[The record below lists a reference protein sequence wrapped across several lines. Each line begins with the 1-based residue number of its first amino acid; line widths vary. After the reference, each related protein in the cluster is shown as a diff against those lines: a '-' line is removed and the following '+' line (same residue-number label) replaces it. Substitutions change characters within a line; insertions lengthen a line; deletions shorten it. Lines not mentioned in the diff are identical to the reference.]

1 MHVYRSKTY
10 IFLERIKKF
19 YEQKQNLDKTRDF
32 GLLHYPIRID
42 NIKFCNWCNDWIF
55 MQMKEALYKSSK
67 LSQKFGAT
75 TVIALLHFCKTSLG
89 EEEEEVTSSPKA
101 IKT

>member
-1 MHVYRSKTY
+1 MNVYRSKTH
-10 IFLERIKKF
+10 IFLETIKNIRTKAS
-19 YEQKQNLDKTRDF
+19 LDKTREF
-32 GLLHYPIRID
+32 GFLYYPIRID

-89 EEEEEVTSSPKA
+89 EEEEVTSSPKA

>member
-1 MHVYRSKTY
+1 MIKIRLTKKT
-10 IFLERIKKF
+10 
-19 YEQKQNLDKTRDF
+19 LDEIRDF
-32 GLLHYPIRID
+32 GLQYYPIRID

-89 EEEEEVTSSPKA
+89 EGEEEVTSSPKA

>member
-1 MHVYRSKTY
+1 MILSYQH
-10 IFLERIKKF
+10 KKASLDGIMAYLMNF
-19 YEQKQNLDKTRDF
+19 HNQYEQKPTLDKTRAF
-32 GLLHYPIRID
+32 GLLKYPIRID

-75 TVIALLHFCKTSLG
+75 TVIALLHFCKTSL
-89 EEEEEVTSSPKA
+89 
-101 IKT
+101 